1 MKRKTSSGRVLA
13 LSMIL
18 AVSSSLPAFA
28 ASWQQDSAG
37 WRWKQDNGEYAA
49 GGWQWLDG
57 NHDGISEC
65 YYFNANGYML
75 ANTTTPDGYKVDGSG
90 AWVENG
96 TVKTKS
102 TSGDPGVT
110 VPNGMWRKG
119 AGANANKW
127 WWQNMDGSYA
137 SGGWYWLDGDQ
148 DGIAE
153 C

>member
-65 YYFNANGYML
+65 YYYGHRWHGRS
-75 ANTTTPDGYKVDGSG
+75 DH
-90 AWVENG
+90 G
-96 TVKTKS
+96 TYGRS
-102 TSGDPGVT
+102 
-110 VPNGMWRKG
+110 
-119 AGANANKW
+119 
-127 WWQNMDGSYA
+127 
-137 SGGWYWLDGDQ
+137 DQ
-148 DGIAE
+148 
-153 C
+153 